1 VKTITMQTIGSVSR
15 AAAGGR
21 SAPVEQIRGVKTH
34 ALLFG
39 LDLDITIVGAGG
51 GAVNAEST
59 QRLIDLIVIKENGI
73 PRVELTGR
81 MLAYF
86 TSRAQKQAA
95 NIGVLAGAGAQAN
108 TLVHADFV
116 IDYASIYGADP
127 AETAFV
133 ELDARF
139 PTTIEV
145 TWAADANAALISG
158 TGLTLNSAAL
168 SISQMY
174 DGASKLMPFFLPR
187 IKRTTSKPITGVQS
201 AFSIPLLPERQN
213 RIESLVLH
221 SLVDGVTSTALLTGQ
236 VTFRGDRVRFID
248 AVDRRTL
255 LNEQRR
261 FFDAPVPALSYLELN
276 QRTYGKL
283 SEMVVGNQDENLRV
297 EAAVTGSGTTALID
311 VYSKELEVV
320 PGYTRAIPEGW

>member
-1 VKTITMQTIGSVSR
+1 VKTITYQAIGSVSR
-15 AAAGGR
+15 AANGGK

-39 LDLDITIVGAGG
+39 LDADVTIVGAAGG
-51 GAVNAEST
+51 TVNAEST
-59 QRLIDLIVIKENGI
+59 QRLIDLITIRENGI
-73 PRVELTGR
+73 VRAEITGR
-81 MLAYF
+81 MLAYL

-108 TLVHADFV
+108 TLLHADFV
-116 IDYASIYGADP
+116 VDWASIFAADP

-133 ELDARF
+133 ELDGRY
-139 PTTIEV
+139 PTTVEV
-145 TWAADANAALISG
+145 TWAASAEAALISG
-158 TGLTLNSAAL
+158 TGLTLNSASL
-168 SISQMY
+168 GISQMY
-174 DGASKLMPFFLPR
+174 DSSSKLMPFFLPR
-187 IKRTTSKPITGVQS
+187 IRRTTSKAIAGVQA

-213 RIESLVLH
+213 RVESIVLH
-221 SLVDGVTSTALLTGQ
+221 SLVDNVSSTAILTGQ
-236 VTFRGDRVRFID
+236 VTLRGDRVRYID

-261 FFDAPVPALSYLELN
+261 FFDAPVPALSYLELH

-283 SEMVVGNQDENLRV
+283 SEMYVGNQDENFRV
-297 EAAVTGSGTTALID
+297 EAHVTGSGVTALID
-311 VYSKELEVV
+311 AFLLEKEVV